1 MKLMKKLIIIGFLT
15 LLLFSVIACEK
26 SPEEKYK
33 EFSAEIVA
41 EFGKQLA
48 TEESYMTKS
57 LHRVEKAQ
65 VYENL
70 YLLNNE
76 SLHKA
81 NTIEVPEQY
90 KDAHNYLIEALMK
103 MDSYYAAASYFHMQ
117 WNQIEFDLEN
127 LQNQFEKGWIAKE
140 RIDYYKEQ
148 KVEPQKE
155 RALILEQ
162 LRVDAQI
169 EMDNHLKFLE

>member
-1 MKLMKKLIIIGFLT
+1 MKKLLIIGFFI
-15 LLLFSVIACEK
+15 LLLISITACEK

-41 EFGKQLA
+41 EFGKLLA
-48 TEESYMTKS
+48 TEEAYMSKS
-57 LHRVEKAQ
+57 LHRVEKAD

-70 YLLNNE
+70 FILNNE
-76 SLHKA
+76 SIHKA

-90 KDAHNYLIEALMK
+90 KDAHNYLTEALIK
-103 MDSYYAAASYFHMQ
+103 LDSYFAAANYYQMQ
-117 WNQIEFDLEN
+117 WHQIEFDLEN
-127 LQNQFEKGWIAKE
+127 LQNQLEAGLIPQS
-140 RIDYYKEQ
+140 RIDDYKEQ
-148 KVEPQKE
+148 KIEPQKE

-169 EMDNHLKFLE
+169 EMENHLKFLE